1 MKRRRRDEWNEDS
14 QIYEG
19 VVLMNPFARS
29 VELLK
34 ISGSGY
40 AWFFAEISDEQRSIF
55 DLEILDS
62 MERGA

>member
-1 MKRRRRDEWNEDS
+1 
-14 QIYEG
+14 
-19 VVLMNPFARS
+19 MNSFARS

-40 AWFFAEISDEQRSIF
+40 ARFFAEISGEQRSIF

>member
-1 MKRRRRDEWNEDS
+1 
-14 QIYEG
+14 
-19 VVLMNPFARS
+19 MNSFARS

-40 AWFFAEISDEQRSIF
+40 ARFFAEISDEQRSIF